1 MSDCAYQSSDWTCQ
15 SGQLLPEFG
24 AQGLAASPCPACN
37 THEFIKLAWQRSQK
51 LASRDPC
58 PFCFGKPSMHSLS
71 FKIALDAAQTAN
83 PTAAAQALVAL
94 AIPVSH

>member
-1 MSDCAYQSSDWTCQ
+1 
-15 SGQLLPEFG
+15 
-24 AQGLAASPCPACN
+24 
-37 THEFIKLAWQRSQK
+37 
-51 LASRDPC
+51 
-58 PFCFGKPSMHSLS
+58 MHSLS